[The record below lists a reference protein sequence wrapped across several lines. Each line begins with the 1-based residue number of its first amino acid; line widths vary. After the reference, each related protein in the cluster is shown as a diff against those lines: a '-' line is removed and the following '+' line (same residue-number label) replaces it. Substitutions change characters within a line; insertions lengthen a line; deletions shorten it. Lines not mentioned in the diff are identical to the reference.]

1 MTTGELILVAT
12 PIGNL
17 GDLSPRA
24 AEAFQTADAI
34 ACEDTRHTRKLLSA
48 QNITGKRLLAVHE
61 HNEEAAAEGIV
72 GLMQR
77 GERIA
82 LVTDAG
88 TPGISDPGT
97 RVVQA
102 VIAAGL
108 PVTAVPGPVA
118 FICALII
125 SGLPTERFVFDGFLP
140 NKGTERKQRIAELQT
155 ETRTAVLYES
165 PHRIVETL
173 ADLAR
178 ELGGTRL
185 VSVSRELTKKFE
197 TTWRGPLAEAAA
209 AMGEPRGEYVVVL
222 HGAERRVEAPVD
234 LESAIRE
241 ELAQGRST
249 RDIADALAPLTGRPR
264 KEIYDLAVALKKG

>member
-1 MTTGELILVAT
+1 MSGELILVAT

-24 AEAFQTADAI
+24 ADALRAADAI

-61 HNEEAAAEGIV
+61 HNEEAAADGIV
-72 GLMQR
+72 GLLTR
-77 GERIA
+77 GETVA

-102 VIAAGL
+102 VIAAGY
-108 PVTAVPGPVA
+108 PVTSIPGPVA

-125 SGLPTERFVFDGFLP
+125 SGLPTDRFVFDGFLP
-140 NKGTERKQRIAELQT
+140 NKGVERRQRIAALAV

-173 ADLAR
+173 ADLSDA
-178 ELGGTRL
+178 LGADRL

-197 TTWRGPLAEAAA
+197 TTWRGALGGAAA

-222 HGAERRVEAPVD
+222 HGAQAPADAPVD
-234 LESAIRE
+234 LEAAVRE
-241 ELAQGRST
+241 ELALGRST

-264 KEIYDLAVALKKG
+264 KEIYDLAVTLKKVR